1 MPAKGARKIHSNGSR
16 AWPAPTRKIMNIS
29 ADNPR
34 EARARVALLAPAWG
48 FLRPYW
54 PRVLGASLA
63 LVFTASVTLSLGQGL
78 RMLVD
83 QGFVSG
89 SAEQLNRAVLVFML
103 IVLLLAIGT
112 FTRFYLVS
120 WIGERVTADLRRA
133 VFDHVLSLHP
143 GFFETNGA
151 GEIQSRITADTTL
164 LQTVIGSSVSIALR
178 NLLTLTGGVVLLF
191 VSNPRLT
198 GIVLLSVPLVLL
210 PIVVFGR
217 RVRTL
222 SRDSQDRLANAGA
235 YLSEAL
241 GNIKTVQ
248 AFNHESVDRERFA
261 MHVEDTFRTSIRRV
275 VQRSWLTA
283 MVIVLVLG
291 AVGAMIWVGGNDV
304 IAGRTTP
311 GELTAFIFYAVMVA
325 AAAGALSEVI
335 GDLQRAAGATE
346 RLMELL
352 REAPLIR
359 APAEPLALPARLRG
373 EIELTELRFAYP
385 SNPDRP
391 AIDGITLHVPAG
403 SSVAL
408 VGASGAGKSTLVDL
422 LLRFYEPD
430 GGSIRLDGIDTRR
443 VDPQALR
450 RHFALVPQQPV
461 LFTGSVL
468 DNIRYGVPGAS
479 EEAVMAAARAAFAEE
494 FIARLPEG
502 YASFVGEGGVRLSG
516 GQRQR
521 IAIARALLRD
531 PAILLLDEATSALDA
546 DSEAMVQQAL
556 AALMQGRT
564 TLVIAH
570 RLATVRR
577 VDRIVVLEQG
587 RIAATGTHDELLAAS
602 PLYARWAALQ
612 FVDEGRQASG

>member
-1 MPAKGARKIHSNGSR
+1 
-16 AWPAPTRKIMNIS
+16 MNIS

-178 NLLTLTGGVVLLF
+178 NLLTLAGGVVLLF

-248 AFNHESVDRERFA
+248 AFNHEGVDRERFA
-261 MHVEDTFRTSIRRV
+261 MHVEDTFRASIRRV

-359 APAEPLALPARLRG
+359 APADPLALPARLRG

-430 GGSIRLDGIDTRR
+430 GGSIRLDGIETRR

-587 RIAATGTHDELLAAS
+587 RIAATGSHDELLAAS

-612 FVDEGRQASG
+612 FVDEGRPASG

>member
-1 MPAKGARKIHSNGSR
+1 
-16 AWPAPTRKIMNIS
+16 MNIS

-178 NLLTLTGGVVLLF
+178 NLLTLAGGVVLLF

-248 AFNHESVDRERFA
+248 AFNHEGADRERFA
-261 MHVEDTFRTSIRRV
+261 MHVEDTFRASVRRV

-352 REAPLIR
+352 REAPLIH
-359 APAEPLALPARLRG
+359 APADPLALPARLRG
-373 EIELTELRFAYP
+373 EIELKELRFAYP

-430 GGSIRLDGIDTRR
+430 GGSILLDGIDTRR

>member
-1 MPAKGARKIHSNGSR
+1 MRTTS
-16 AWPAPTRKIMNIS
+16 
-29 ADNPR
+29 DNPR
-34 EARARVALLAPAWG
+34 ETRARIALLAPSLR

-54 PRVLGASLA
+54 PRVLGASAA

-178 NLLTLTGGVVLLF
+178 NILTLAGGVVLLF

-248 AFNHESVDRERFA
+248 AFNHEGVDRERFA
-261 MHVEDTFRTSIRRV
+261 MHVEDTFRASIRRV

-352 REAPLIR
+352 REAPLIH
-359 APAEPLALPARLRG
+359 APADPLALPARLRG
-373 EIELTELRFAYP
+373 EIELKELRFAYP

-391 AIDGITLHVPAG
+391 AIDAITLHVPAG

>member
-1 MPAKGARKIHSNGSR
+1 
-16 AWPAPTRKIMNIS
+16 MNIS

-178 NLLTLTGGVVLLF
+178 NLLTLAGGVVLLF

-248 AFNHESVDRERFA
+248 AFNHEGVDRERFA
-261 MHVEDTFRTSIRRV
+261 MHVEDTFRASIRRV

-359 APAEPLALPARLRG
+359 APADPLALPARLRG
-373 EIELTELRFAYP
+373 EIELKELRFAYP

-587 RIAATGTHDELLAAS
+587 RIAATGSHDELLAAS

-612 FVDEGRQASG
+612 FVDEGRPASG

>member
-1 MPAKGARKIHSNGSR
+1 MKRTVDS
-16 AWPAPTRKIMNIS
+16 
-29 ADNPR
+29 PR
-34 EARARVALLAPAWG
+34 ETRARIALLAPAWR

-54 PRVLGASLA
+54 PRVLGASVA
-63 LVFTASVTLSLGQGL
+63 LVFTASVTLGLGQGL
-78 RMLVD
+78 RILVD

-89 SAEQLNRAVLVFML
+89 SADQLNRAVLVFLL

-178 NLLTLTGGVVLLF
+178 NLLTLAGGVALLF

-198 GIVLLSVPLVLL
+198 AIVLVSVPLVLL
-210 PIVVFGR
+210 PILVFGR
-217 RVRTL
+217 RVRRL

-248 AFNHESVDRERFA
+248 AFNHEEADRARFA
-261 MHVEDTFRTSIRRV
+261 AHVEETFRVSIRRI

-352 REAPLIR
+352 REVPLIG
-359 APAEPLALPARLRG
+359 APPDPLPLPARLRG
-373 EIELTELRFAYP
+373 EIELVDLRFAYP

-391 AIDGITLHVPAG
+391 AIDGISLSVPAG
-403 SSVAL
+403 ASVAL

-430 GGSIRLDGIDTRR
+430 AGAILLDGIDARR
-443 VDPQALR
+443 ADPEALR

-461 LFTGSVL
+461 LFSGSVL
-468 DNIRYGVPGAS
+468 ENIRYGVPEAS
-479 EEAVMAAARAAFAEE
+479 EEAVRAAARAAFAEE
-494 FIARLPEG
+494 FIARLPDG

-546 DSEAMVQQAL
+546 ESEAMVQQAL
-556 AALMQGRT
+556 AALMRGRT

-612 FVDEGRQASG
+612 FVDEGRPASG

>member
-1 MPAKGARKIHSNGSR
+1 
-16 AWPAPTRKIMNIS
+16 MNIS

-178 NLLTLTGGVVLLF
+178 NLLTLAGGVVLLF

-248 AFNHESVDRERFA
+248 AFNHEGVDRERFA
-261 MHVEDTFRTSIRRV
+261 MHVEDTFRASIRRV

-359 APAEPLALPARLRG
+359 APADPLALPARLRG

>member
-1 MPAKGARKIHSNGSR
+1 MKR
-16 AWPAPTRKIMNIS
+16 S
-29 ADNPR
+29 AESPR

-178 NLLTLTGGVVLLF
+178 NLLTLAGGVVLLF

-430 GGSIRLDGIDTRR
+430 GGSILLDGIDTRR

-587 RIAATGTHDELLAAS
+587 RIAATGSHDELLAAS

-612 FVDEGRQASG
+612 FVDEGRPASG

>member
-1 MPAKGARKIHSNGSR
+1 
-16 AWPAPTRKIMNIS
+16 
-29 ADNPR
+29 
-34 EARARVALLAPAWG
+34 
-48 FLRPYW
+48 
-54 PRVLGASLA
+54 
-63 LVFTASVTLSLGQGL
+63 
-78 RMLVD
+78 
-83 QGFVSG
+83 
-89 SAEQLNRAVLVFML
+89 
-103 IVLLLAIGT
+103 
-112 FTRFYLVS
+112 
-120 WIGERVTADLRRA
+120 
-133 VFDHVLSLHP
+133 
-143 GFFETNGA
+143 
-151 GEIQSRITADTTL
+151 
-164 LQTVIGSSVSIALR
+164 
-178 NLLTLTGGVVLLF
+178 
-191 VSNPRLT
+191 
-198 GIVLLSVPLVLL
+198 
-210 PIVVFGR
+210 
-217 RVRTL
+217 
-222 SRDSQDRLANAGA
+222 
-235 YLSEAL
+235 
-241 GNIKTVQ
+241 
-248 AFNHESVDRERFA
+248 
-261 MHVEDTFRTSIRRV
+261 
-275 VQRSWLTA
+275 
-283 MVIVLVLG
+283 
-291 AVGAMIWVGGNDV
+291 
-304 IAGRTTP
+304 
-311 GELTAFIFYAVMVA
+311 
-325 AAAGALSEVI
+325 
-335 GDLQRAAGATE
+335 
-346 RLMELL
+346 MELL
-352 REAPLIR
+352 REASLIR
-359 APAEPLALPARLRG
+359 APADPLALPARLRG

>member
-1 MPAKGARKIHSNGSR
+1 MKRTVDS
-16 AWPAPTRKIMNIS
+16 
-29 ADNPR
+29 PR
-34 EARARVALLAPAWG
+34 ETRARIALLAPAWR

-54 PRVLGASLA
+54 PRVLGASVA
-63 LVFTASVTLSLGQGL
+63 LVFTASVTLGLGQGL
-78 RMLVD
+78 RILVD

-89 SAEQLNRAVLVFML
+89 SADQLNRAVLVFLL

-133 VFDHVLSLHP
+133 VFDHVLTLHP

-178 NLLTLTGGVVLLF
+178 NLLTLAGGVALLF

-198 GIVLLSVPLVLL
+198 AIVLVSVPLVLL

-217 RVRTL
+217 RVRRL

-248 AFNHESVDRERFA
+248 AFNHEDADRARFA
-261 MHVEDTFRTSIRRV
+261 AHVEETFRVSIRRI

-352 REAPLIR
+352 RETPLIG
-359 APAEPLALPARLRG
+359 APPDPVPLPARLRG
-373 EIELTELRFAYP
+373 EIELVDLRFAYP

-391 AIDGITLHVPAG
+391 AIDGISLSVPAG
-403 SSVAL
+403 ASVAL

-430 GGSIRLDGIDTRR
+430 AGAILLDGIDARR
-443 VDPQALR
+443 ADPEALR

-461 LFTGSVL
+461 LFSGSVL
-468 DNIRYGVPGAS
+468 ENIRYGVPQAS
-479 EEAVMAAARAAFAEE
+479 EEAVRAAARAAFAEE
-494 FIARLPEG
+494 FIARLPDG

-546 DSEAMVQQAL
+546 ESEAMVQQAL
-556 AALMQGRT
+556 AALMRGRT

-612 FVDEGRQASG
+612 FVDEGRPASG

>member
-1 MPAKGARKIHSNGSR
+1 
-16 AWPAPTRKIMNIS
+16 MNIS

-178 NLLTLTGGVVLLF
+178 NLLTLAGGVVLLF

-430 GGSIRLDGIDTRR
+430 GGSILLDGIDTRR

-494 FIARLPEG
+494 FIARLPKG

>member
-1 MPAKGARKIHSNGSR
+1 
-16 AWPAPTRKIMNIS
+16 MNIS

-178 NLLTLTGGVVLLF
+178 NLLTLAGGVVLLF

-248 AFNHESVDRERFA
+248 AFNHEGVDRERFA
-261 MHVEDTFRTSIRRV
+261 MHVEDTFRASIRRV

-359 APAEPLALPARLRG
+359 APADPLALPARLRG
-373 EIELTELRFAYP
+373 EIELKELRFAYP

-430 GGSIRLDGIDTRR
+430 GGSIRLDGIETRR

-587 RIAATGTHDELLAAS
+587 RIAATGSHDELLAAS

-612 FVDEGRQASG
+612 FVDEGRPASG

>member
-1 MPAKGARKIHSNGSR
+1 MSN
-16 AWPAPTRKIMNIS
+16 A

-34 EARARVALLAPAWG
+34 ETRARIGLLAPALG

-178 NLLTLTGGVVLLF
+178 NLLTLAGGVVLLF

-248 AFNHESVDRERFA
+248 AFNHEGVDRERFA
-261 MHVEDTFRTSIRRV
+261 MHVEDTFRASIRRV

-325 AAAGALSEVI
+325 AAAGALSDVI

-359 APAEPLALPARLRG
+359 APADPLALPARLRG
-373 EIELTELRFAYP
+373 EIELKELRFAYP

-587 RIAATGTHDELLAAS
+587 RIAATGSHDELLAAS

>member
-1 MPAKGARKIHSNGSR
+1 MNAPTENSRESR
-16 AWPAPTRKIMNIS
+16 ARIG
-29 ADNPR
+29 
-34 EARARVALLAPAWG
+34 LLAPAWQ
-48 FLRPYW
+48 FMRPYRA
-54 PRVLGASLA
+54 RVLAASVALA
-63 LVFTASVTLSLGQGL
+63 FTASVTLAMGQGL
-78 RMLVD
+78 RILVD
-83 QGFVSG
+83 QGFADG
-89 SAEQLNRAVLVFML
+89 SVAHLNRAVLVFMA
-103 IVLLLAIGT
+103 IVLLLAAGT

-178 NLLTLTGGVVLLF
+178 NLLTLCGGTVLLF

-198 GIVLLSVPLVLL
+198 GIVLLSVPLVLV

-222 SRDSQDRLANAGA
+222 SRHSQDRLANAGA
-235 YLSEAL
+235 YVGEAL

-248 AFNHESVDRERFA
+248 AFNHEDEDRARFA
-261 MHVEDTFRTSIRRV
+261 LHVEDTFTVSIRRV
-275 VQRSWLTA
+275 AQRSWLTA
-283 MVIVLVLG
+283 LVIVLVLG
-291 AVGAMIWVGGNDV
+291 AVAAMIWVGGNDV
-304 IAGRTTP
+304 IAGRSTP

-325 AAAGALSEVI
+325 AAAGALSEVV

-352 REAPLIR
+352 SEVPLIR
-359 APAEPLALPARLRG
+359 APAAALALPLRLRG
-373 EIELTELRFAYP
+373 EIELQGLRFAYA

-391 AIDGITLHVPAG
+391 AIDGIDLHVPAG

-422 LLRFYEPD
+422 LLRFYEPQ
-430 GGSIRLDGIDTRR
+430 GGSIRIDGIETQR
-443 VDPQALR
+443 VDPQELR

-468 DNIRYGVPGAS
+468 DNIRYGVPAAG
-479 EEAVMAAARAAFAEE
+479 EAAVAAAARAAFADE

-502 YASFVGEGGVRLSG
+502 YHSFVGEGGVRLSG

-546 DSEAMVQQAL
+546 DSEAMVQRAL
-556 AALMQGRT
+556 AALMRGRT

-577 VDRIVVLEQG
+577 VDRIVVLEHG
-587 RIAATGTHDELLAAS
+587 RIAATGSHEELLDAS

-612 FVDEGRQASG
+612 FVDEGRPASG

>member
-1 MPAKGARKIHSNGSR
+1 
-16 AWPAPTRKIMNIS
+16 MNIS

-178 NLLTLTGGVVLLF
+178 NLLTLAGGVVLLF

-248 AFNHESVDRERFA
+248 AFNHEGADRERFA
-261 MHVEDTFRTSIRRV
+261 MHVEDTFRASVRRV

-359 APAEPLALPARLRG
+359 APADPLALPARLRG

>member
-1 MPAKGARKIHSNGSR
+1 MKRTVDS
-16 AWPAPTRKIMNIS
+16 
-29 ADNPR
+29 PR
-34 EARARVALLAPAWG
+34 ETRARIALLAPAWR

-54 PRVLGASLA
+54 PRVLGASVA
-63 LVFTASVTLSLGQGL
+63 LVFTASVTLGLGQGL
-78 RMLVD
+78 RILVD

-89 SAEQLNRAVLVFML
+89 SAEQLNRAVLVFLL

-178 NLLTLTGGVVLLF
+178 NLLTLAGGVALLF
-191 VSNPRLT
+191 VSNPRLSA
-198 GIVLLSVPLVLL
+198 IVLVSVPLVLL

-217 RVRTL
+217 RVRRL

-248 AFNHESVDRERFA
+248 AFNHEDADRARFA
-261 MHVEDTFRTSIRRV
+261 AHVEETFRVSIRRI

-352 REAPLIR
+352 RETPLIG
-359 APAEPLALPARLRG
+359 APPDPVPLPARLRG
-373 EIELTELRFAYP
+373 EIELVDLRFAYP

-391 AIDGITLHVPAG
+391 AIDGISLSVPAG
-403 SSVAL
+403 ASVAL

-430 GGSIRLDGIDTRR
+430 AGAILLDGIDARR
-443 VDPQALR
+443 ADPEALR

-468 DNIRYGVPGAS
+468 ENIRYGVPGAS

>member
-1 MPAKGARKIHSNGSR
+1 
-16 AWPAPTRKIMNIS
+16 MNIS

-178 NLLTLTGGVVLLF
+178 NLLTLAGGVVLLF

-235 YLSEAL
+235 YLSKAL

-248 AFNHESVDRERFA
+248 AFNHEGVDRERFA
-261 MHVEDTFRTSIRRV
+261 MHVEDTFRASIRRV

-359 APAEPLALPARLRG
+359 APADPLALPARLRG

-430 GGSIRLDGIDTRR
+430 GGSILLDGIDTRR

-494 FIARLPEG
+494 FIARLPKG

>member
-1 MPAKGARKIHSNGSR
+1 MSNGIEH
-16 AWPAPTRKIMNIS
+16 A
-29 ADNPR
+29 R
-34 EARARVALLAPAWG
+34 ETRARIGLLKPAVG

-54 PRVLGASLA
+54 RRVIAASAA
-63 LVFTASVTLSLGQGL
+63 LVFTAGVSLSLGQGM
-78 RMLVD
+78 RILVD
-83 QGFVSG
+83 EGFVSG
-89 SAEQLNRAVLVFML
+89 SQQQLNHAVLVFMG
-103 IVLLLAIGT
+103 IVLLLAAGT

-120 WIGERVTADLRRA
+120 WIGERVTADIRRA
-133 VFDHVLSLHP
+133 VFDHVIRLHP
-143 GFFETNGA
+143 AFFETNGS

-164 LQTVIGSSVSIALR
+164 LQTVIGSTVSIALR
-178 NLLTLTGGVVLLF
+178 NLLILIGGVVLLF

-198 GIVLLSVPLVLL
+198 GVVLLAVPLVLV

-217 RVRTL
+217 RVRRL
-222 SRDSQDRLANAGA
+222 SRSSQDRLADAGA
-235 YLSEAL
+235 YVGETL

-248 AFNHESVDRERFA
+248 AFNHEQVDRERFA
-261 MHVEDTFRTSIRRV
+261 GHVEETFRVARMRI
-275 VQRSWLTA
+275 VQRSWLSTIA
-283 MVIVLVLG
+283 FVLVLG
-291 AVGAMIWVGGNDV
+291 AIAAMIWVGGHDV
-304 IAGRTTP
+304 ISGRTTP

-325 AAAGALSEVI
+325 IATGALTEVI

-352 REAPLIR
+352 HEKPQIHAPLD
-359 APAEPLALPARLRG
+359 PLPLPARLVG
-373 EIELTELRFAYP
+373 EITLSGLRFAYP

-391 AIDGITLHVPAG
+391 AIDGISLEVPAG

-408 VGASGAGKSTLVDL
+408 VGSSGAGKSTLVDL

-430 GGSIRLDGIDTRR
+430 GGSIRVDGIDTQR

-450 RHFALVPQQPV
+450 RHFALVPQHPV
-461 LFTGSVL
+461 LFSGSVL
-468 DNIRYGVPGAS
+468 ENIRYAVPDAD
-479 EEAVMAAARAAFAEE
+479 EAAIIAAARAAHAADFSE
-494 FIARLPEG
+494 RLPEG

-521 IAIARALLRD
+521 IAIARAVLRD

-546 DSEAMVQQAL
+546 DSEFHVQQAL
-556 AALMQGRT
+556 QTLMQGRT

-577 VDRIVVLEQG
+577 VDRIVVLDHG
-587 RIAATGTHDELLAAS
+587 RIVATGSHEELLAGS

-612 FVDEGRQASG
+612 FVDE

>member
-1 MPAKGARKIHSNGSR
+1 
-16 AWPAPTRKIMNIS
+16 
-29 ADNPR
+29 
-34 EARARVALLAPAWG
+34 
-48 FLRPYW
+48 
-54 PRVLGASLA
+54 
-63 LVFTASVTLSLGQGL
+63 
-78 RMLVD
+78 
-83 QGFVSG
+83 
-89 SAEQLNRAVLVFML
+89 
-103 IVLLLAIGT
+103 
-112 FTRFYLVS
+112 
-120 WIGERVTADLRRA
+120 
-133 VFDHVLSLHP
+133 
-143 GFFETNGA
+143 
-151 GEIQSRITADTTL
+151 
-164 LQTVIGSSVSIALR
+164 
-178 NLLTLTGGVVLLF
+178 VVLLF

-248 AFNHESVDRERFA
+248 AFNHEGVDRERFA
-261 MHVEDTFRTSIRRV
+261 MHVEDTFRASIRRV

-352 REAPLIR
+352 RETPLIR
-359 APAEPLALPARLRG
+359 APAAPLPLPARLRG
-373 EIELTELRFAYP
+373 EIELLDLRFAYP
-385 SNPDRP
+385 SNPERP

-430 GGSIRLDGIDTRR
+430 GGSILVDGIETRG

-461 LFTGSVL
+461 LFSGSVL
-468 DNIRYGVPGAS
+468 DNIRYGVPEAS
-479 EEAVMAAARAAFAEE
+479 DDAVIAAARAAFAEE
-494 FIARLPEG
+494 FIARLPDG

-587 RIAATGTHDELLAAS
+587 RIAATGTHDELLVAS

-612 FVDEGRQASG
+612 FVDEGRPASG

>member
-1 MPAKGARKIHSNGSR
+1 
-16 AWPAPTRKIMNIS
+16 MNIS

-178 NLLTLTGGVVLLF
+178 NLLTLAGGVVLLF

-261 MHVEDTFRTSIRRV
+261 MHVEDTFRASIRRV

-283 MVIVLVLG
+283 MVILLVLG

-359 APAEPLALPARLRG
+359 APADPLALPARLRG

-391 AIDGITLHVPAG
+391 AIDAITLHVPAG

-430 GGSIRLDGIDTRR
+430 RGSIRLDGVDARR

-450 RHFALVPQQPV
+450 RHFALVPQQPA

-502 YASFVGEGGVRLSG
+502 YASFVGEAVCGSRAGSASASRS
-516 GQRQR
+516 R
-521 IAIARALLRD
+521 ARCCATRRSCCSTRP
-531 PAILLLDEATSALDA
+531 PAPSMPTARPWCS
-546 DSEAMVQQAL
+546 
-556 AALMQGRT
+556 
-564 TLVIAH
+564 
-570 RLATVRR
+570 RR
-577 VDRIVVLEQG
+577 WPR
-587 RIAATGTHDELLAAS
+587 
-602 PLYARWAALQ
+602 
-612 FVDEGRQASG
+612 

>member
-1 MPAKGARKIHSNGSR
+1 
-16 AWPAPTRKIMNIS
+16 MNIS

-178 NLLTLTGGVVLLF
+178 NLLTLAGGVVLLF

-248 AFNHESVDRERFA
+248 AFNHEGVDRERFA
-261 MHVEDTFRTSIRRV
+261 MHVEDTFRASIRRV

-325 AAAGALSEVI
+325 AAAGALSDVI

-359 APAEPLALPARLRG
+359 APADPLALPARLRG
-373 EIELTELRFAYP
+373 EIELKELRFAYP

-430 GGSIRLDGIDTRR
+430 GGSIRLDGIETRR

-587 RIAATGTHDELLAAS
+587 RIAATGSHDELLAAS

-612 FVDEGRQASG
+612 FVDEGRPASG

>member
-1 MPAKGARKIHSNGSR
+1 MR
-16 AWPAPTRKIMNIS
+16 
-29 ADNPR
+29 
-34 EARARVALLAPAWG
+34 

-54 PRVLGASLA
+54 PRVLGASAA

-178 NLLTLTGGVVLLF
+178 NLLTLAGGVVLLF

-248 AFNHESVDRERFA
+248 AFNHEGVDRERFA
-261 MHVEDTFRTSIRRV
+261 MHVEDTFRASIRRV

-352 REAPLIR
+352 RETPLIR
-359 APAEPLALPARLRG
+359 APAAPLPLPARLRG
-373 EIELTELRFAYP
+373 EIELP
-385 SNPDRP
+385 RP
-391 AIDGITLHVPAG
+391 ALRV
-403 SSVAL
+403 SLES
-408 VGASGAGKSTLVDL
+408 GASRD
-422 LLRFYEPD
+422 
-430 GGSIRLDGIDTRR
+430 
-443 VDPQALR
+443 R
-450 RHFALVPQQPV
+450 RHH
-461 LFTGSVL
+461 
-468 DNIRYGVPGAS
+468 
-479 EEAVMAAARAAFAEE
+479 AARAGRIQRGAGG
-494 FIARLPEG
+494 RL
-502 YASFVGEGGVRLSG
+502 RR
-516 GQRQR
+516 RQVDAGR
-521 IAIARALLRD
+521 PAAALLRTRRRQHPGRRHRD
-531 PAILLLDEATSALDA
+531 ARRRSA
-546 DSEAMVQQAL
+546 
-556 AALMQGRT
+556 G
-564 TLVIAH
+564 
-570 RLATVRR
+570 
-577 VDRIVVLEQG
+577 
-587 RIAATGTHDELLAAS
+587 AATAFRAGAAAAGAVLGLGAGQH
-602 PLYARWAALQ
+602 PLRRPRG
-612 FVDEGRQASG
+612 ER

>member
-1 MPAKGARKIHSNGSR
+1 
-16 AWPAPTRKIMNIS
+16 
-29 ADNPR
+29 
-34 EARARVALLAPAWG
+34 
-48 FLRPYW
+48 
-54 PRVLGASLA
+54 
-63 LVFTASVTLSLGQGL
+63 VFTASVTLGLGQGL

-178 NLLTLTGGVVLLF
+178 NLLTLAGGVVLLF

-248 AFNHESVDRERFA
+248 AFNHEGVDRERFA
-261 MHVEDTFRTSIRRV
+261 MHVEDTFRASIRRV

-352 REAPLIR
+352 REMPLIR
-359 APAEPLALPARLRG
+359 APAEPLPLPARLRG
-373 EIELTELRFAYP
+373 EIELLDLRFAYP
-385 SNPDRP
+385 SNPERP

-430 GGSIRLDGIDTRR
+430 GGSILVDGIETRR

-461 LFTGSVL
+461 LFSGSVL
-468 DNIRYGVPGAS
+468 DNIRYGVPEAS
-479 EEAVMAAARAAFAEE
+479 EDAVIAAARAAFAEE
-494 FIARLPEG
+494 FIVRLPDG
-502 YASFVGEGGVRLSG
+502 YGSFVGEGGVRLSG

-546 DSEAMVQQAL
+546 DSEAMVQRAL

-602 PLYARWAALQ
+602 PLYARWATLQ
-612 FVDEGRQASG
+612 FVDEGRPASG

>member
-1 MPAKGARKIHSNGSR
+1 
-16 AWPAPTRKIMNIS
+16 MNIS

-34 EARARVALLAPAWG
+34 ETRARIGLLAPALG

-178 NLLTLTGGVVLLF
+178 NLLTLAGGVVLLF

-248 AFNHESVDRERFA
+248 AFNHEGVDRERFA
-261 MHVEDTFRTSIRRV
+261 MHVEDTFRASIRRV

-359 APAEPLALPARLRG
+359 APADPLALPARLRG
-373 EIELTELRFAYP
+373 EIELKELRFAYP

-612 FVDEGRQASG
+612 FVDEGRPASG

>member
-1 MPAKGARKIHSNGSR
+1 
-16 AWPAPTRKIMNIS
+16 MNIS

-178 NLLTLTGGVVLLF
+178 NLLTLAGGVVLLF

-248 AFNHESVDRERFA
+248 AFNHEGADRERFA
-261 MHVEDTFRTSIRRV
+261 MHVEDTFRASVRRV

-352 REAPLIR
+352 REAPLIH
-359 APAEPLALPARLRG
+359 APADPLALPARLRG
-373 EIELTELRFAYP
+373 EIELKELRFAYP

-391 AIDGITLHVPAG
+391 AIDAITLHVPAG

-430 GGSIRLDGIDTRR
+430 GGSILLDGIDTRR

>member
-1 MPAKGARKIHSNGSR
+1 
-16 AWPAPTRKIMNIS
+16 
-29 ADNPR
+29 
-34 EARARVALLAPAWG
+34 
-48 FLRPYW
+48 
-54 PRVLGASLA
+54 
-63 LVFTASVTLSLGQGL
+63 
-78 RMLVD
+78 MLVD

-178 NLLTLTGGVVLLF
+178 NLLTLAGGVVLLF

-248 AFNHESVDRERFA
+248 AFNHEGVDRERFA
-261 MHVEDTFRTSIRRV
+261 MHVEDTFRASIRRV

-352 REAPLIR
+352 RETPLIR
-359 APAEPLALPARLRG
+359 APAAPLALPARLRG
-373 EIELTELRFAYP
+373 EIELKDLRFAYP
-385 SNPDRP
+385 SNPERP

-430 GGSIRLDGIDTRR
+430 GGSILVDGIETRG

-461 LFTGSVL
+461 LFSGSVL
-468 DNIRYGVPGAS
+468 DNIRYGVPEAS
-479 EEAVMAAARAAFAEE
+479 EDAVIAAARAAFAEE
-494 FIARLPEG
+494 FIARLPDG

-612 FVDEGRQASG
+612 FVDEGRPASG

>member
-1 MPAKGARKIHSNGSR
+1 
-16 AWPAPTRKIMNIS
+16 MNIS

-78 RMLVD
+78 RMLED

-178 NLLTLTGGVVLLF
+178 NLLTLAGGVVLLF

-248 AFNHESVDRERFA
+248 AFNHEGADRERFA
-261 MHVEDTFRTSIRRV
+261 MHVEDTFRASVRRV

-352 REAPLIR
+352 REAPLIH
-359 APAEPLALPARLRG
+359 APADPLALPARLRG
-373 EIELTELRFAYP
+373 EIELKELRFAYP

-430 GGSIRLDGIDTRR
+430 GGSILLDGIDTRR

-570 RLATVRR
+570 RLSTVRR